1 MNVGMRAEVGV
12 TVPLREMECSPS
24 ILEQEG
30 WSLVLGLRRIIIIV
44 GESKE
49 SLVLDPDVREEGQIG
64 FQ

>member
-12 TVPLREMECSPS
+12 TVPLREMEFSPS

-30 WSLVLGLRRIIIIV
+30 WSLVLGLRRILIIV
-44 GESKE
+44 GVKE
-49 SLVLDPDVREEGQIG
+49 SLVLDPDVREEGQTG

>member
-12 TVPLREMECSPS
+12 TVPLREMEFSPS

>member
-12 TVPLREMECSPS
+12 TVPLREMEFSPS

-30 WSLVLGLRRIIIIV
+30 WSLVLGLRRMLFIV
-44 GESKE
+44 GVKE
-49 SLVLDPDVREEGQIG
+49 SLVLDPDVREEGRTG